1 MLSPARPTS
10 LLLPLFAYF
19 LETSTDTLVF
29 LTSESLKLTK
39 MASIDDVQVM
49 NKGNLT
55 EVKPIPAVELSRKL
69 QKTLLKLKGK
79 FMSDDGKA
87 VDYVGMK
94 KSSEFADY
102 LKEALE
108 LQRVDLSNLNE
119 KEKKVFFINV
129 YNSLTIHGLLEQP
142 KLPDSVLSVQQFF
155 RTVGYII
162 GGLVYS
168 LDDIEHGVL
177 RSNRPHPASIKPMFG
192 PSDPRIKFICKQ
204 LDPRIHFAVVCGA
217 KSCPAIG
224 VYTVENVETAL
235 DSAARNFCAQ
245 EVEMR
250 NEMDEVLLSKLF
262 QWYRADFGET
272 EVDVLKWIMPY
283 LSQAQ
288 HDRCSILI
296 LKLEK
301 LGPVALRYKD
311 YNWSINQKS

>member
-1 MLSPARPTS
+1 MA
-10 LLLPLFAYF
+10 
-19 LETSTDTLVF
+19 STDG
-29 LTSESLKLTK
+29 
-39 MASIDDVQVM
+39 VQVM
-49 NKGNLT
+49 NKGTLT
-55 EVKPIPAVELSRKL
+55 GVDTISAVELSRKL

-87 VDYVGMK
+87 VDYVKMK
-94 KSSEFADY
+94 KSPEFGQY

-108 LQRVDLSNLNE
+108 LQKVDPSNMNE

-162 GGLVYS
+162 GNLVYS

-177 RSNRPHPASIKPMFG
+177 RSNRPHPASIKPMFA
-192 PSDPRIKFICKQ
+192 PNDPRIKFICKE
-204 LDPRIHFAVVCGA
+204 LDPRIHFALVCGA

-224 VYTVENVETAL
+224 VYTIENIESAL
-235 DSAARNFCAQ
+235 DNATRSFCAQ

-250 NEMDEVLLSKLF
+250 NESDEVLLSKIF

-283 LSQAQ
+283 LSQSE

-311 YNWSINQKS
+311 YNWSINQSS

>member
-1 MLSPARPTS
+1 
-10 LLLPLFAYF
+10 
-19 LETSTDTLVF
+19 
-29 LTSESLKLTK
+29 
-39 MASIDDVQVM
+39 MASMGEVRVI
-49 NKGNLT
+49 NHGTLT
-55 EVKPIPAVELSRKL
+55 EIASVSAVELSRKL

-87 VDYVGMK
+87 VDYALMK
-94 KSSEFADY
+94 KSPEFAEY

-108 LQRVDLSNLNE
+108 LQKVDASNLSE
-119 KEKKVFFINV
+119 IEKKVFFINV
-129 YNSLTIHGLLEQP
+129 YNSLTIHGLLEQS

-155 RTVGYII
+155 RTVGYNI

-177 RSNRPHPASIKPMFG
+177 RSNKPHPASIKPMFA
-192 PSDPRIKFICKQ
+192 PSDPRLKFICKQ
-204 LDPRIHFAVVCGA
+204 LDPRIHFALVCGA

-224 VYTVENVETAL
+224 VYTVENVEAAL
-235 DSAARNFCAQ
+235 DGATRSFCAQ

-250 NEMDEVLLSKLF
+250 NETNEVFLSKIF

-283 LSQAQ
+283 LSQSQ

-301 LGPVALRYKD
+301 LGPVALRYKE
-311 YNWSINQKS
+311 YNWSLNQRS